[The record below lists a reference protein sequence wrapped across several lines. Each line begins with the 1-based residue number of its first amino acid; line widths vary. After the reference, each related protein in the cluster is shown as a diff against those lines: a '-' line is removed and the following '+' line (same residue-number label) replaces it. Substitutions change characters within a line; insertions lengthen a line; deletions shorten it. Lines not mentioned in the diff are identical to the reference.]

1 LADPHTHT
9 IDVVVVVVVVVVV
22 IEDPKVL
29 MQQGTAISTNSAA
42 MTKRTTLKI
51 PFHDFSWL
59 MALFVLQFD
68 GRYDVEKCRVKREL
82 TIVTAQR

>member
-9 IDVVVVVVVVVVV
+9 IDVVVVVVVVVV

-29 MQQGTAISTNSAA
+29 MQQETAISSDSAA

-59 MALFVLQFD
+59 MVFFVLQFD
-68 GRYDVEKCRVKREL
+68 CHYDV
-82 TIVTAQR
+82 